1 MKIRAANKTR
11 LPHKEMAD
19 TDVNKPESSGAKE
32 VISFKVPKRKNL
44 RKKQDSSDEE
54 DASTQ
59 QNEDEVS

>member
-1 MKIRAANKTR
+1 
-11 LPHKEMAD
+11 MAD
-19 TDVNKPESSGAKE
+19 TDVNKPESSGSKE
-32 VISFKVPKRKNL
+32 VISFKAPKRKNL

>member
-1 MKIRAANKTR
+1 
-11 LPHKEMAD
+11 MAD

-59 QNEDEVS
+59 QNEDEVSYVLSLYSYFPLVS